1 MKFRYRAHE
10 TVVHDGPWTHA
21 RLPLLAFVNWHEVW
35 YRDFA
40 IEVNVLGHWTPA
52 HVALATEI
60 VPTAA

>member
-1 MKFRYRAHE
+1 MR
-10 TVVHDGPWTHA
+10 
-21 RLPLLAFVNWHEVW
+21 VW

-60 VPTAA
+60 VPAAA